1 MTPNRYIVQAYEL
14 PDIWYSTEVQAMDAG
29 RVLADETGRNVFVWE
44 RWPDGW
50 LGKLAEYEPSGLV
63 PIDPETN
70 AELRQVMDAAP
81 PSPRLAQPDMFA
93 GRTDDLPLFS
103 GTAPRAQVQPFDPPD
118 ASHQPTLP
126 GFDFRPTMGQVK

>member
-50 LGKLAEYEPSGLV
+50 LGKLAEYEPSDLAPV
-63 PIDPETN
+63 EPETN
-70 AELRQVMDAAP
+70 TE
-81 PSPRLAQPDMFA
+81 LAQLHAEPDPPAPRPGQADMFTD
-93 GRTDDLPLFS
+93 RTDDLPLFS
-103 GTAPRAQVQPFDPPD
+103 GTAPRAQVQPFVETPTPPK
-118 ASHQPTLP
+118 QL
-126 GFDFRPTMGQVK
+126 GLF